1 MCVCV
6 CVCARTYINMG
17 FPDSSVVKKSACNA
31 GDRGSIPGS
40 GRCPGEGNGYLLQY
54 SCIFLV
60 SQQVKN
66 MPAMQEI

>member
-1 MCVCV
+1 M
-6 CVCARTYINMG
+6 CVCARACACINMV
-17 FPDSSVVKKSACNA
+17 FPDSSVGKKSACNA